1 MVEKTKRTKFL
12 YFSYFLIAD
21 KVGGEQAKIDPRQD
35 SLVKLGVNN
44 PW

>member
-1 MVEKTKRTKFL
+1 MVEKTERTKFL
-12 YFSYFLIAD
+12 CQLYFLIAD
-21 KVGGEQAKIDPRQD
+21 KVGGEQAKIDPGQD